1 MQKSSILSDM
11 LSLVAMREFVDVFV
25 CLGVWVF
32 GCLGIWEN
40 GRIMSSFTEVLVDGD

>member
-25 CLGVWVF
+25 CLCVWVF
-32 GCLGIWEN
+32 GCLGEWEN
-40 GRIMSSFTEVLVDGD
+40 NVVLYRGFGGRG